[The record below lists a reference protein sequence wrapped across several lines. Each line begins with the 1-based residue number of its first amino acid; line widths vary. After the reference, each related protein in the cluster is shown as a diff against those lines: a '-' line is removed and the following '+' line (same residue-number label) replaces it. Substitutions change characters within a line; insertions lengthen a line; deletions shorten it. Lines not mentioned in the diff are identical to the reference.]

1 MRVQTLFVLMLLLV
15 QGCASTSKPSPEE
28 IAQEELRIQ
37 NIIASRGNNSEAT
50 LVSQVGAAFF
60 IEEYYYGSDPVTC
73 NYTIKVPVAGAA
85 IHVKTQSNSFQC
97 DKAKSIINQVRI
109 LPALADSNPVNSFA
123 NLSLELAARGTETSY
138 GIYTTRVTLKNFQ
151 AYKVNPPLSS
161 DSFKKIPLPKEDL
174 DFVKVSNVVFERL
187 IKSEFET
194 SAGFEQR
201 KNSQLDKVGESVIVD
216 ARVSYDAD
224 LQTYKI
230 SSSCWKGKELK
241 RDTSFVRKS
250 GTNGFGA
257 KWEWTEHSG
266 KIYEVK
272 WNCSSYEIV
281 RVQIPLE
288 AARSVGDKMV
298 ARIKIDIPPQEWT
311 YSREYSAAEFGNS
324 TSTDLTIYTL
334 TGIVDKVFIG
344 DSSNDTTY
352 YVHSF

>member
-60 IEEYYYGSDPVTC
+60 IEEYHYGSDPVTC

-85 IHVKTQSNSFQC
+85 IHVNTQSNSFQC
-97 DKAKSIINQVRI
+97 DKAKPIINQVRI

-123 NLSLELAARGTETSY
+123 NLSLELAAGGTETSY
-138 GIYTTRVTLKNFQ
+138 GRYTTRVTLKNFQ

-174 DFVKVSNVVFERL
+174 DFVKVSNVVSERL

-194 SAGFEQR
+194 SAEFEQR
-201 KNSQLDKVGESVIVD
+201 KNSQLDKVGESVIVE

-224 LQTYKI
+224 LQAYKI
-230 SSSCWKGKELK
+230 SSCYNRDLK
-241 RDTSFVRKS
+241 RDTSFVLKS

-266 KIYEVK
+266 KIYKLK

-311 YSREYSAAEFGNS
+311 YTRDYSAAEFGKS
-324 TSTDLTIYTL
+324 TSIDLTIYSV
-334 TGIVDKVFIG
+334 TGIIDKVFIG